1 MSTEKPKVNG
11 AFLIKSA
18 HYISDDGFLQKGQ
31 KGKKINHQINLK
43 GVATIFKFSPA
54 FSFAV

>member
-18 HYISDDGFLQKGQ
+18 HYISDDGFPQKGQ
-31 KGKKINHQINLK
+31 KGKKNK
-43 GVATIFKFSPA
+43 SPN
-54 FSFAV
+54 